1 MQTKLQFKRLDPRAK
16 LPTRATEGS
25 AGMDLYALLEA
36 PVTIAPGETVT
47 VPTGIA
53 MSLESPAYV
62 GLVFP
67 RSGLSIKHGIDLA
80 NSVGVIDSD
89 YRGELRVGLRNE
101 SSQAYTIE
109 PDERIAQLAILPV
122 VIPTVEEV
130 TELGDTQRGTGG
142 FGSTGTH

>member
-53 MSLESPAYV
+53 MALESPAYV

-101 SSQAYTIE
+101 GSRAYTIE
-109 PDERIAQLAILPV
+109 PAERIAQLAILPV
-122 VIPTVEEV
+122 VIPAVEEV
-130 TELGDTQRGTGG
+130 TELEDTQRGTGG